1 MLGVIVVMI
10 VVVVTDGWRRVGRLA
25 DGIRCA
31 ARMIT
36 ISVSTVAN
44 TAILRRAEVERL
56 SSFGTVHT
64 LSAAHVR
71 LVG

>member
-1 MLGVIVVMI
+1 MIVVRI
-10 VVVVTDGWRRVGRLA
+10 VVVVTDGWRSVGRWA
-25 DGIRCA
+25 AGICCA

-36 ISVSTVAN
+36 MRVSTVAN
-44 TAILRRAEVERL
+44 TVILRRAEVERL

-64 LSAAHVR
+64 LGAAHVR